1 MNNVIVTGLLVVAA
15 VTAAAIA
22 ISTILPSIHS
32 SSQSV
37 VQANHEVASRI
48 GTDISIIA
56 IGTDYEGHN
65 IDAWVKNVGI
75 EPIEPLNLLDII
87 LIRPDQHID
96 VLAYDR
102 QGIFGTWKED
112 PETSTLIRGRTTH
125 LKLVLP
131 EGSPLM
137 EGIHYLRVSTPN
149 GIVTEKMF
157 SK

>member
-1 MNNVIVTGLLVVAA
+1 MNNVIVTGLLVVAS

-48 GTDISIIA
+48 GTDIAIIA
-56 IGTDYEGHN
+56 IGTNDEGDN

-75 EPIEPLNLLDII
+75 EPIEPLNLFDII
-87 LIRPDQHID
+87 LIRPDRNID
-96 VLAYDR
+96 FLAYDP
-102 QGIFGTWKED
+102 QGIPGTWKED
-112 PETSTLIRGRTTH
+112 PETRTLIRSQTIH

-131 EGSPLM
+131 EGTPLT

-149 GIVTEKMF
+149 GIVHEKLF